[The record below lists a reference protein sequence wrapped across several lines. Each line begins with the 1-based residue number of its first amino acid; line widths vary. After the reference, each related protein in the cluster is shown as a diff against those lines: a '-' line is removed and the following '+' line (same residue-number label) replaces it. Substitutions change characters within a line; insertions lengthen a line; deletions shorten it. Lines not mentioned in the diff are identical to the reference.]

1 MYRSVWV
8 GFRYR
13 RFLSLLTSTSRK
25 GSWFSLSMVNWI
37 VRSDVGGTSLVQ
49 YCRVARWQKCR
60 PHIWSMCSVSWWWC
74 SALLTVSPCSPV
86 ANLVSSALAHVLSV
100 LSQPTCLVMLFH
112 GYSVVFIFSPCF
124 LFPQLDIQSLLKRS
138 VLYLCSLTEKGLRLE
153 EKRVLP
159 ITASWAPRALG
170 RNTGY
175 STRRWDS
182 YRTKLH
188 QQWRA

>member
-1 MYRSVWV
+1 MPLRTLEWWWELKLMYRSVWV

-74 SALLTVSPCSPV
+74 SALLTVSPCYPV

-100 LSQPTCLVMLFH
+100 LSQPTCLVYVVPRLFCCL
-112 GYSVVFIFSPCF
+112 YLLT
-124 LFPQLDIQSLLKRS
+124 LFPLPS
-138 VLYLCSLTEKGLRLE
+138 VGHT
-153 EKRVLP
+153 V
-159 ITASWAPRALG
+159 T
-170 RNTGY
+170 T
-175 STRRWDS
+175 
-182 YRTKLH
+182 
-188 QQWRA
+188 